1 LSPRRIKLKLLFAPD
16 FRVVRWR
23 RLVQPDRD
31 SAGPLECA
39 SQLCVGPFVDS
50 GVSGQDSL
58 VGMRMSLSRCDEIDR
73 TVAVFVVATR
83 IISITGLLQGA
94 KPYYLAF
101 DRSVKLIGP
110 TAHYLTED
118 HDEGPIIEQG
128 ERGP

>member
-1 LSPRRIKLKLLFAPD
+1 MRFP
-16 FRVVRWR
+16 VVRGAIRRQWR
-23 RLVQPDRD
+23 
-31 SAGPLECA
+31 
-39 SQLCVGPFVDS
+39 VGPGFPGWDAHVAQVTKPSALWRCFV
-50 GVSGQDSL
+50 L
-58 VGMRMSLSRCDEIDR
+58 
-73 TVAVFVVATR
+73 ATR